1 MTDSQEV
8 TRCTRVSSWAE
19 AAPCKTVCRKTLRP
33 ETWGLGHTH
42 TQQSDIGVTSESH
55 SQVVRG

>member
-1 MTDSQEV
+1 VHQGELLGGGGTLQDCMQKDS
-8 TRCTRVSSWAE
+8 E
-19 AAPCKTVCRKTLRP
+19 AGDFA
-33 ETWGLGHTH
+33 LGHTH